1 MTRHRRL
8 PLVATTALLFVL
20 LCSGV
25 LEGGGNSGEGGSPNE
40 CSPFQ
45 PGERF
50 HFDLHWNGIFAGTA
64 VLSVEPLAE
73 IEGQP
78 AWHFL
83 LSVRSSPFLDVF
95 YKVRSTFEGFADL
108 SLRRSL
114 LYRKK
119 QQEGRYRSDVRVEF
133 DWDAGVARYENRGK
147 KREETPIVEGTLDPL
162 SVCYFLRLQ
171 DLAVGQELEAPVS
184 DGKKCVPGRIRV
196 VAREFVSSP
205 AGRFDT
211 FVLEPD
217 LRHLEGVFKRSKAAT
232 LRVWVTADERK
243 IPVRVRSDVKVG
255 HFTVTWVPE
264 REGGT

>member
-1 MTRHRRL
+1 MFL
-8 PLVATTALLFVL
+8 GLPWPLVVL
-20 LCSGV
+20 IVAVFLSPGPAFA
-25 LEGGGNSGEGGSPNE
+25 EEAAARGEGS
-40 CSPFQ
+40 SFAAFQ
-45 PGERF
+45 PGERLN
-50 HFDLHWNGIFAGTA
+50 FDLHWNGIFAGTA
-64 VLSVEPLAE
+64 VLTVEPWVE
-73 IEGQP
+73 IGGRP

-83 LSVRSSPFLDVF
+83 LSVRSSPFLDLF

-108 SLRRSL
+108 DLSRSL

-119 QQEGRYRSDVRVEF
+119 QQEGSYRSDVRVEF
-133 DWDAGVARYENRGK
+133 DWETGTARYENRGK
-147 KREETPIVEGTLDPL
+147 KRQETPLLPGTLDPL

-196 VAREFVSSP
+196 VAREFVRSP

-232 LRVWVTADERK
+232 LRVWITADEKR
-243 IPVRVRSDVKVG
+243 IPVRVKSEVKVG
-255 HFTVTWVPE
+255 HFTATFIPE
-264 REGGT
+264 GQGGGR

>member
-1 MTRHRRL
+1 MIRFWL
-8 PLVATTALLFVL
+8 WPLAAVTAWLLFSPAPCVP
-20 LCSGV
+20 
-25 LEGGGNSGEGGSPNE
+25 EDPANSEE
-40 CSPFQ
+40 IVRFKAFQ
-45 PGERF
+45 PGERLN
-50 HFDLHWNGIFAGTA
+50 FDLHWNGIFAGTA
-64 VLSVEPLAE
+64 VLTVEPLAE
-73 IEGQP
+73 IGGQP

-108 SLRRSL
+108 SLSRSL

-119 QQEGRYRSDVRVEF
+119 QQEGSYRSDVRVDF
-133 DWDAGVARYENRGK
+133 DWEAGCARYENRGK
-147 KREETPIVEGTLDPL
+147 KRAETPILPGTFDPL

-171 DLAVGQELEAPVS
+171 DLVVGQELEAPVS

-196 VAREFVSSP
+196 VAREFVNSP

-232 LRVWVTADERK
+232 LRVWITADEKR
-243 IPVRVRSDVKVG
+243 IPVKVKSQVKVG
-255 HFTVTWVPE
+255 HFTATLVPE
-264 REGGT
+264 G